1 MLLEE
6 LAKGESLKT
15 PSGGAGWAWA
25 QGFTHA
31 KQYLQRMLW
40 GGESAAEASHD
51 EESLKERI
59 GSIRDAWAEGDV
71 SGCFRQLGN
80 VIANLTAACEERNP
94 QEHVVFQY
102 YTPPLP
108 KKTCNESVDD
118 IFVRGSALVE
128 AMQVSMDDLASLKL
142 NEGTVA
148 MVHALYFLR
157 AWLIP
162 LARTH
167 SPAMLWAGFWD
178 ADPRNRTTLQT
189 LHEFATATDH
199 ATVHPDSWLGQV
211 IDSSDDLVDCYKED
225 TRHLLTNMWAITS
238 MSFVLGMMERRQS
251 TVVALV
257 NKDMKGERALQ
268 KAVLYEHE
276 IPTLGV
282 AAYGLGYWSPQVLL
296 IDMQGTCS
304 QTSPALQRQLLS
316 RLGAWVKAKQEQH
329 WRLQDFVRRSRL
341 HWRCLDCANAET
353 CNLDSALAQQVTQ
366 LVEEK
371 QLKSQKGQELQL
383 AVEHPGMN
391 QAQADAEAANEEER
405 DVLKRLEMSLLKM
418 QQLREAQQVYQYYTL
433 FGKGLMY
440 NSTDQGRD
448 LQDLVQKADVNT
460 ADRSGQT
467 VLHAAAS
474 KGYSEM
480 VALLLEHRA
489 EVNEPAR
496 GCSTPLHRAALQGH
510 LKVSRLLIEHKAFV
524 NSRNERLQTPLHLA
538 AGSQKP
544 GRSQV
549 LALLL
554 DQKAEVNS
562 RDVNGDTPLH
572 NSAHRSIFN
581 PAMVGLLLAHRAE
594 VSPRN
599 VHGDTPLTYA
609 VSPTR
614 DLLLQHGA
622 TP

>member
-1 MLLEE
+1 MTVAFVLAAFLPSALGIRVQHDAAPSSLPTWRSTSPEELRSMLLEE

-189 LHEFATATDH
+189 LHEFATAKDH
-199 ATVHPDSWLGQV
+199 ATVHPDSWLGQ
-211 IDSSDDLVDCYKED
+211 
-225 TRHLLTNMWAITS
+225 A
-238 MSFVLGMMERRQS
+238 
-251 TVVALV
+251 
-257 NKDMKGERALQ
+257 
-268 KAVLYEHE
+268 
-276 IPTLGV
+276 
-282 AAYGLGYWSPQVLL
+282 GL
-296 IDMQGTCS
+296 
-304 QTSPALQRQLLS
+304 
-316 RLGAWVKAKQEQH
+316 
-329 WRLQDFVRRSRL
+329 
-341 HWRCLDCANAET
+341 
-353 CNLDSALAQQVTQ
+353 
-366 LVEEK
+366 
-371 QLKSQKGQELQL
+371 
-383 AVEHPGMN
+383 
-391 QAQADAEAANEEER
+391 
-405 DVLKRLEMSLLKM
+405 
-418 QQLREAQQVYQYYTL
+418 
-433 FGKGLMY
+433 
-440 NSTDQGRD
+440 
-448 LQDLVQKADVNT
+448 
-460 ADRSGQT
+460 
-467 VLHAAAS
+467 
-474 KGYSEM
+474 
-480 VALLLEHRA
+480 
-489 EVNEPAR
+489 
-496 GCSTPLHRAALQGH
+496 
-510 LKVSRLLIEHKAFV
+510 
-524 NSRNERLQTPLHLA
+524 
-538 AGSQKP
+538 
-544 GRSQV
+544 
-549 LALLL
+549 
-554 DQKAEVNS
+554 
-562 RDVNGDTPLH
+562 
-572 NSAHRSIFN
+572 
-581 PAMVGLLLAHRAE
+581 
-594 VSPRN
+594 
-599 VHGDTPLTYA
+599 
-609 VSPTR
+609 
-614 DLLLQHGA
+614 
-622 TP
+622 

>member
-1 MLLEE
+1 MKHILLNIR
-6 LAKGESLKT
+6 SSI
-15 PSGGAGWAWA
+15 PC
-25 QGFTHA
+25 
-31 KQYLQRMLW
+31 
-40 GGESAAEASHD
+40 AE
-51 EESLKERI
+51 
-59 GSIRDAWAEGDV
+59 
-71 SGCFRQLGN
+71 
-80 VIANLTAACEERNP
+80 
-94 QEHVVFQY
+94 
-102 YTPPLP
+102 
-108 KKTCNESVDD
+108 
-118 IFVRGSALVE
+118 
-128 AMQVSMDDLASLKL
+128 
-142 NEGTVA
+142 
-148 MVHALYFLR
+148 
-157 AWLIP
+157 
-162 LARTH
+162 
-167 SPAMLWAGFWD
+167 
-178 ADPRNRTTLQT
+178 
-189 LHEFATATDH
+189 
-199 ATVHPDSWLGQV
+199 
-211 IDSSDDLVDCYKED
+211 
-225 TRHLLTNMWAITS
+225 
-238 MSFVLGMMERRQS
+238 
-251 TVVALV
+251 
-257 NKDMKGERALQ
+257 
-268 KAVLYEHE
+268 
-276 IPTLGV
+276 
-282 AAYGLGYWSPQVLL
+282 
-296 IDMQGTCS
+296 
-304 QTSPALQRQLLS
+304 
-316 RLGAWVKAKQEQH
+316 
-329 WRLQDFVRRSRL
+329 
-341 HWRCLDCANAET
+341 
-353 CNLDSALAQQVTQ
+353 
-366 LVEEK
+366 
-371 QLKSQKGQELQL
+371 
-383 AVEHPGMN
+383 
-391 QAQADAEAANEEER
+391 AQADAEAANEEER
-405 DVLKRLEMSLLKM
+405 DVLKRLPGGNLGAVFRSDYGLAEKPIPKQYWELRLEMSLLKM
-418 QQLREAQQVYQYYTL
+418 QRLREAQQVYQYYTL